1 MPLFMAN
8 PGDLV
13 KVKRVTGQD
22 DVRRHLAEL
31 GFVEDAEVLVVSNI
45 EGRYDRA
52 GERRPRRAEP
62 FHGEPRIF
70 LSGREFVGLK
80 IFI

>member
-13 KVKRVTGQD
+13 KVTRVTGQD

-45 EGRYDRA
+45 KGDMIVQVKGARVALNRSMA
-52 GERRPRRAEP
+52 S
-62 FHGEPRIF
+62 RIF
-70 LSGREFVGLK
+70 F
-80 IFI
+80 